1 MAPPQRSKN
10 LRVAENVSS
19 DQAALRNLIVTD
31 DHSDEREFK
40 FLRLLHQKKELGILS
55 QDDINDLIVRDD
67 PVETLTL
74 KILKRLNKMSTYS
87 ADFLQISNVMGS
99 NSRQVIAKKLAE
111 RYVASAALK
120 NVVRKVV
127 GQTDLSSIGEE
138 ELGKDLGKEGQLFSN
153 PMSASQRSGYA
164 IGQQSSRE
172 NLV

>member
-31 DHSDEREFK
+31 DHSDEREYK

-67 PVETLTL
+67 PIETLTL

-138 ELGKDLGKEGQLFSN
+138 ELGQDLGKEGQLFSN

>member
-31 DHSDEREFK
+31 DHSDEREYK
-40 FLRLLHQKKELGILS
+40 FLRLLREKKELGILT
-55 QDDINDLIVRDD
+55 QTDIDDLVVRDD

-127 GQTDLSSIGEE
+127 GQTDLSSIGEV
-138 ELGKDLGKEGQLFSN
+138 ELGEDLGKQDVFFTN
-153 PMSASQRSGYA
+153 PMSAA
-164 IGQQSSRE
+164 QQSGFNSGVLGASRQR
-172 NLV
+172 L

>member
-31 DHSDEREFK
+31 DHSDEREYK
-40 FLRLLHQKKELGILS
+40 FLRLLREKKELGILS
-55 QDDINDLIVRDD
+55 QDDIDDLVVRDD

-138 ELGKDLGKEGQLFSN
+138 ELGQDLGKEGALFNN
-153 PMSASQRSGYA
+153 PMSASQRSGYRV
-164 IGQQSSRE
+164 GQQSSRE